1 MVSLCIQLG
10 TMNFCNIK
18 QLKTRIRRYLQTI
31 CYSCR
36 SLLLLLLAVHAP
48 IQFTCHLHGNG
59 GRPCSRNS
67 ISNTVTTTDI
77 SHETW

>member
-31 CYSCR
+31 
-36 SLLLLLLAVHAP
+36 LLLLQVSPPPPGCACPNSVHLPPAW
-48 IQFTCHLHGNG
+48 QRREALFKKH
-59 GRPCSRNS
+59 S